1 MIQNQCEV
9 LIILLQAQRNKLQ
22 KEKKTVL
29 YHILPHFFFNVF
41 SA

>member
-22 KEKKTVL
+22 KEKKLAYTTSV
-29 YHILPHFFFNVF
+29 FFFNVF